1 MHQEYYGC
9 SGGCRNCP
17 RMRQCM
23 QAAVPAMVVAEAPA
37 QPADEP
43 ELNEFLAEN
52 PDQGILRIQAF
63 RGNQAIPVENVH
75 VVISRPMDGGTHI
88 FFEGDTDCSGLID
101 PIPLPAPNRE
111 QSLHPGALHPFASYE
126 MRAEHPQFLPQST
139 TVDLYQDI
147 KTVQPVQQQL
157 RTE

>member
-1 MHQEYYGC
+1 
-9 SGGCRNCP
+9 
-17 RMRQCM
+17 MRQCM

-75 VVISRPMDGGTHI
+75 VVISRPMDGGNHI
-88 FFEGDTDCSGLID
+88 FFEGDTDSSGLID
-101 PIPLPAPNRE
+101 PIPLPGANRE
-111 QSLHPGALHPFASYE
+111 QSLHPGALTRLHP
-126 MRAEHPQFLPQST
+126 MKCGRST
-139 TVDLYQDI
+139 RSFCRRVRRWICIRISKPCSRYSCS
-147 KTVQPVQQQL
+147 
-157 RTE
+157 